1 MSTNKYFHEVWP
13 EQEALLKQGLEQS
26 RRNKKE
32 RMKQI
37 PWPNIE
43 ITSPDRIVV
52 PLVED
57 YKFESMS
64 YLDTP
69 EAKPI
74 FEKQADII
82 IEKQSKGIIDVGCRH
97 GPINKILGEKGYT
110 DYKYMGFDTSVEPI
124 QMAQADYG
132 FFDNIEYRN
141 TSWNKVED
149 ISVDFEVDTVIF
161 SGVLLYEKENHMK
174 LFDALVNFYDAK
186 HAIIQEPYHDQRYW
200 DDRLVLQTITRDM
213 PLYKKKYKEY
223 KEYLLDC
230 EIFSGKRLIV
240 DITI

>member
-1 MSTNKYFHEVWP
+1 MPKYFHEEWP
-13 EQEALLKQGLEQS
+13 KEEAELKISLEVS
-26 RRNKKE
+26 KRSKEE

-64 YLDTP
+64 YLDTDQ
-69 EAKPI
+69 AKPI

-97 GPINKILGEKGYT
+97 GPINKILHEKGYK
-110 DYKYMGFDTSVEPI
+110 DYNYMGFDTSVEPI
-124 QMAQADYG
+124 EMAQADYS

-161 SGVLLYEKENHMK
+161 SGVLLYEKE
-174 LFDALVNFYDAK
+174 
-186 HAIIQEPYHDQRYW
+186 II
-200 DDRLVLQTITRDM
+200 
-213 PLYKKKYKEY
+213 
-223 KEYLLDC
+223 
-230 EIFSGKRLIV
+230 
-240 DITI
+240 

>member
-1 MSTNKYFHEVWP
+1 MDP

-37 PWPNIE
+37 FHGTNIE

-97 GPINKILGEKGYT
+97 GSINKILG
-110 DYKYMGFDTSVEPI
+110 
-124 QMAQADYG
+124 
-132 FFDNIEYRN
+132 
-141 TSWNKVED
+141 
-149 ISVDFEVDTVIF
+149 
-161 SGVLLYEKENHMK
+161 
-174 LFDALVNFYDAK
+174 
-186 HAIIQEPYHDQRYW
+186 
-200 DDRLVLQTITRDM
+200 
-213 PLYKKKYKEY
+213 
-223 KEYLLDC
+223 
-230 EIFSGKRLIV
+230 KRIY
-240 DITI
+240 